1 MGVCQR
7 KQGGASV
14 GPEVLGLEGRGPRK
28 GGAKVRLQRLEEGE
42 LGWGMKS
49 LGVVGG
55 GKDAPDG
62 YD

>member
-1 MGVCQR
+1 M
-7 KQGGASV
+7 
-14 GPEVLGLEGRGPRK
+14 GPEGLGLEGRGPRK

-42 LGWGMKS
+42 LGWGIKS
-49 LGVVGG
+49 LGVVVGG